1 MDSLVIP
8 ISYWSYWANVVYIL
22 GMFGYLTIDTINYI
36 FKSFN
41 ESLSCF
47 VYVFLAILFV
57 IDAALY
63 TIDWYMY
70 AVKSRQNRN
79 EPIQYEAESV
89 ACLFQNLGSYFYLIS
104 ALLAFN
110 KGQFMK
116 NILLFNLIGINA
128 FLIESGFIFLGWR
141 ISFRRKPST
150 NPKRGCVPQDVYMW
164 AFIMYTVASLIYLFA
179 TTLAHRLYTNLNI
192 VNPTS
197 VLILQMLGDLVY
209 LFDAY
214 LYYECWQR
222 DKQDYDMNTERQR
235 LLALN
240 LVKQLVT
247 DNFNSDIKTDENK

>member
-1 MDSLVIP
+1 MDSLVVP

-41 ESLSCF
+41 ESFSCF
-47 VYVFLAILFV
+47 IYVFLAILFV

-70 AVKSRQNRN
+70 AIKFRQNKN
-79 EPIQYEAESV
+79 EPIEYEAELV

-110 KGQFMK
+110 KSRFVK
-116 NILLFNLIGINA
+116 EILLYNLIGINA
-128 FLIESGFIFLGWR
+128 FLMESGFIFLGWR

-164 AFIMYTVASLIYLFA
+164 AFIMYTVASLIYLCA
-179 TTLAHRLYTNLNI
+179 TTLAYRIYTTLNI
-192 VNPTS
+192 VNPNG

-214 LYYECWQR
+214 LYYECWKR

-235 LLALN
+235 LIALN
-240 LVKQLVT
+240 LVKQLAT
-247 DNFNSDIKTDENK
+247 ENLNYDIKTDDNE

>member
-1 MDSLVIP
+1 MDLSVVP
-8 ISYWSYWANVVYIL
+8 ISYWSYWANVIYIL

-41 ESLSCF
+41 ESLSYF
-47 VYVFLAILFV
+47 IYVFLAILFV
-57 IDAALY
+57 IDATLY

-70 AVKSRQNRN
+70 AVKLRQNKD
-79 EPIQYEAESV
+79 EAIQYEAELV
-89 ACLFQNLGSYFYLIS
+89 ACLLQNLGSYFYLIS

-110 KGQFMK
+110 KSQFTK
-116 NILLFNLIGINA
+116 IILLFNLIGINA

-164 AFIMYTVASLIYLFA
+164 AFIIYTLASLIYLCA
-179 TTLAHRLYTNLNI
+179 TTLAYRLYMNLNI
-192 VNPTS
+192 VNS
-197 VLILQMLGDLVY
+197 NGVLILQMLGDLVY

-222 DKQDYDMNTERQR
+222 DKEDHDRDTERQR
-235 LLALN
+235 LIALN
-240 LVKQLVT
+240 LVKQST
-247 DNFNSDIKTDENK
+247 IENFNPDKKTDDNK